1 MTTATAGQDWS
12 PGTYQR
18 FRGFRLRPAL
28 DLLAQVPDGLP
39 PGAVV
44 DLGCGAGAA
53 GPALRARFGDR
64 LLVGL
69 DASPAMLAEA
79 AAAACYDRLVEADI
93 AGWQPEAA
101 PALIFSNAALQWV
114 PDHAALLPQLA
125 ALPAPGGV
133 LAVQVPDQQDA
144 PSHRLLREVAAALF
158 PDRFDWAGW
167 VPEVLPPA
175 QVETLLAPFGPVS
188 LWRTVYYQRVRPQA
202 EAHPVRAFTEST
214 AARRILS
221 RLDAGEQARFLA
233 AYDAALAGDYPPGA
247 DGSVLFPFAR
257 SFFLLVRGG

>member
-1 MTTATAGQDWS
+1 MTATTGQDWS

-39 PGAVV
+39 AGAVV

-53 GPALRARFGDR
+53 GSALRACYGDR
-64 LLVGL
+64 TLVGL

-79 AAAACYDRLVEADI
+79 AASGCYDRLVEADI

-114 PDHAALLPQLA
+114 PDHAALLPRLA
-125 ALPAPGGV
+125 ALSAPGGV

-144 PSHRLLREVAAALF
+144 PSHRLLREVAAGLF
-158 PDRFDWAGW
+158 PDRFDWASW
-167 VPEVLPPA
+167 APEVLAPA
-175 QVETLLAPFGPVS
+175 QVETLLAPFGPVTV
-188 LWRTVYYQRVRPQA
+188 WRTVYFQRLLPQA
-202 EAHPVRAFTEST
+202 GTHPVRAFTEAT
-214 AARRILS
+214 AARPILA
-221 RLDAGEQARFLA
+221 RLDAGEQARFLL
-233 AYDAALAGDYPPGA
+233 AYDAALALAYPPGP

-257 SFFLLVRGG
+257 SFCVLVRGG